1 MSHEPGP
8 LGELG
13 ANLTG
18 SAAGNY
24 EDRLGDDARNLA
36 ETQGPT
42 GRAADPLGRR
52 DVDEED
58 AYADGT
64 PLLERDEDA
73 DGAPEL

>member
-1 MSHEPGP
+1 MSHDPGP
-8 LGELG
+8 LGDLA

-24 EDRLGDDARNLA
+24 EDRLDDEVSLSD
-36 ETQGPT
+36 TQGPS

-58 AYADGT
+58 AYADDDA